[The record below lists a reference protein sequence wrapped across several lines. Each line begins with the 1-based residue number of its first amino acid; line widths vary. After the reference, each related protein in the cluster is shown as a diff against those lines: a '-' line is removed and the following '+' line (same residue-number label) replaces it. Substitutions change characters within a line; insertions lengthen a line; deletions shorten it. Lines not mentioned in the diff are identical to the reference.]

1 MFNVLLIMQ
10 CRRPVS
16 STGASTGEQEPEND
30 RYMIVGDF
38 SFTMITSA
46 EMNERTN
53 LYAWLYI
60 IMLKEI
66 I

>member
-1 MFNVLLIMQ
+1 MQ

-16 STGASTGEQEPEND
+16 SIGASTGEQVPEND

-38 SFTMITSA
+38 LFTMITSA

-53 LYAWLYI
+53 LYACLYI

>member
-1 MFNVLLIMQ
+1 MQ
-10 CRRPVS
+10 CKRPVS
-16 STGASTGEQEPEND
+16 STGASTGEQVSEND

-53 LYAWLYI
+53 LYAWLNI

>member
-1 MFNVLLIMQ
+1 MQ

-16 STGASTGEQEPEND
+16 STGASTGEQVPENN

-38 SFTMITSA
+38 LFTMITSA

-53 LYAWLYI
+53 LYACMVIHNYA
-60 IMLKEI
+60 
-66 I
+66 

>member
-1 MFNVLLIMQ
+1 MQ

-16 STGASTGEQEPEND
+16 STGASTGEQVPEND

-46 EMNERTN
+46 EMNETN
-53 LYAWLYI
+53 KFVCMVIHNYA
-60 IMLKEI
+60 
-66 I
+66 